1 MQSFLG
7 LCRLN
12 SDTQELP
19 TEVKEEYLRRAILLM
34 DRNPMVCV
42 LQRNL
47 SLFSSTMTF
56 SIRMGPGPPAAIS
69 DLSSLE
75 VQDVISS
82 LCLPVYGLPII
93 VIHTIC
99 HGFVEIANIFPS
111 PLLSMNKGRSMN
123 LNRQF
128 LMELA

>member
-1 MQSFLG
+1 M
-7 LCRLN
+7 CRLN

-47 SLFSSTMTF
+47 SVFSFTMTF

-69 DLSSLE
+69 DLSS
-75 VQDVISS
+75 QSKMSS
-82 LCLPVYGLPII
+82 HLCAAASLWTSYHL
-93 VIHTIC
+93 
-99 HGFVEIANIFPS
+99 
-111 PLLSMNKGRSMN
+111 
-123 LNRQF
+123 
-128 LMELA
+128 